1 MEAMTADNPD
11 LDAIAGGETVTVRR
25 AALACL
31 FDLAVGSLNFGSG
44 FWDHADTLAG
54 REIAEALGVC
64 PRVATPSSQSA
75 NFPACQ
81 HDDHRDD
88 WEVLRR

>member
-11 LDAIAGGETVTVRR
+11 LDAIAGGET
-25 AALACL
+25 
-31 FDLAVGSLNFGSG
+31 
-44 FWDHADTLAG
+44 
-54 REIAEALGVC
+54 AEALGVC